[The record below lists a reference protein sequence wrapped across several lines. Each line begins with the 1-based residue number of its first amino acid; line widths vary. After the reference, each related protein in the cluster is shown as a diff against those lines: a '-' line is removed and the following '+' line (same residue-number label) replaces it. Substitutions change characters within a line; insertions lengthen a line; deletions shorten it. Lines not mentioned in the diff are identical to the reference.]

1 MQTWIL
7 FSIGIVTLVVLG
19 VVIVAF
25 VLLRNMRTA
34 QGPAVQG
41 KYPQGHWM
49 SIGMCIG
56 IALGCIPSFMGLLFD
71 QMAPFVGIGPAI
83 GCGLGGAIGSA
94 LEQSHKDELRPL
106 TEAERQTR
114 TRLTV
119 IGLGVLALLVLS
131 LFVLGGIVLFTPR

>member
-83 GCGLGGAIGSA
+83 GCGLGVAIGSA

-106 TEAERQTR
+106 TETERQTR

>member
-7 FSIGIVTLVVLG
+7 FAIGIVAIVVLG
-19 VVIVAF
+19 VVMVAL

-56 IALGCIPSFMGLLFD
+56 IALGCIPSVAGILFD
-71 QMAPFVGIGPAI
+71 EMSSFVAFGPAI
-83 GCGLGGAIGSA
+83 GCALGVAIGSA
-94 LEQSHKDELRPL
+94 LEQKHKAELRPL
-106 TEAERQTR
+106 TEEEQR
-114 TRLTV
+114 TRFRLTLV
-119 IGLGVLALLVLS
+119 ALGALALLVLS
-131 LFVLGGIVLFTPR
+131 LFVLGGMVLSAPR